1 MSRYFLIF
9 SLLMVSA
16 CNNFEN
22 RGVDFEDAKNSPLLI
37 PPCADNTA
45 VSEQNGSQIKTVNQ

>member
-1 MSRYFLIF
+1 MGKYFLIF

-16 CNNFEN
+16 CNSLEN

-37 PPCADNTA
+37 PPCADGTA
-45 VSEQNGSQIKTVNQ
+45 SK